1 MKHTLYIFIA
11 FVAAQLTAV
20 AQKDLVLFDTK
31 DYEAV
36 GVYDAWENSPF
47 RDGRLEG
54 NAAIVD
60 NPYTDIDE
68 FLGYAPN
75 TSPKVLAVQ
84 RSRYGSNQFGARI
97 DLTEPFALS
106 PTMQYVHVL
115 IHRPVGGRVMLIGLG
130 KHRESEWSS
139 QFNI

>member
-11 FVAAQLTAV
+11 FVAAQLTAT

-54 NAAIVD
+54 KAAAIIAD
-60 NPYTDIDE
+60 NMMVVIEEDE
-68 FLGYAPN
+68 DEVEVTY
-75 TSPKVLAVQ
+75 V
-84 RSRYGSNQFGARI
+84 
-97 DLTEPFALS
+97 DLTAAFISAA
-106 PTMQYVHVL
+106 
-115 IHRPVGGRVMLIGLG
+115 
-130 KHRESEWSS
+130 
-139 QFNI
+139 